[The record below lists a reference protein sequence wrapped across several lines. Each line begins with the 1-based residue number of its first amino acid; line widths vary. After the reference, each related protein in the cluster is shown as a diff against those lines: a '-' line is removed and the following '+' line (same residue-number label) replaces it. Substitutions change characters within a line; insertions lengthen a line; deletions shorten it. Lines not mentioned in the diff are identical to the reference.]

1 MESNINKA
9 RRLFATGNYTCVLCK
24 DEKIFTSAE
33 RGIKPLLAW
42 LDTEENF
49 QGFCAADKVV
59 GKAAAYLYVLL
70 GVEEVY
76 AVTMSESAREIFTQ
90 YNVAFQYE
98 TLTSEIRNRTNTGL
112 CPMEE
117 AVKDA
122 VHPSE
127 ALENIRKKQAVLA
140 MRTGTGI

>member
-24 DEKIFTSAE
+24 DEQIYTSAE

-42 LDTEENF
+42 LDMEESF
-49 QGFCAADKVV
+49 KGFSAADKVV

-70 GVEEVY
+70 GVQEVY
-76 AVTMSESAREIFTQ
+76 AVTMSEAAGEIFTQ
-90 YNVAFQYE
+90 NHIAFQYE
-98 TLTSEIRNRTNTGL
+98 ILATEIRNRTNTGL

-127 ALENIRKKQAVLA
+127 AVDKIRKKLNILQS
-140 MRTGTGI
+140 

>member
-24 DEKIFTSAE
+24 DEQIYTSAE

-42 LDTEENF
+42 LDMEESF
-49 QGFCAADKVV
+49 QGFSAADKVV

-70 GVEEVY
+70 GVQEVY
-76 AVTMSESAREIFTQ
+76 AVTMSEAAGEIFTQ
-90 YNVAFQYE
+90 NHIAFQDE
-98 TLTSEIRNRTNTGL
+98 ILATEIRNRTNTGL

-127 ALENIRKKQAVLA
+127 AVDKIRKKLNILQS
-140 MRTGTGI
+140 

>member
-1 MESNINKA
+1 MESNITKA
-9 RRLFATGNYTCVLCK
+9 KRMFATGNYTCVLCK
-24 DEKIFTSAE
+24 DEKIYTSAD

-42 LDTEENF
+42 LDMEENL

-59 GKAAAYLYVLL
+59 GKAAACLYVLL

-76 AVTMSESAREIFTQ
+76 ATIMSEAAREIFMLHH
-90 YNVAFQYE
+90 VAFQYE
-98 TLTSEIRNRTNTGL
+98 TLVKEIRNRTNTGL

-117 AVKDA
+117 AVKNA

-127 ALENIRKKQAVLA
+127 ALNNIRKKLRNYSVPS
-140 MRTGTGI
+140 